1 MAGNVLRRDALQF
14 QVAADSAMGIQQIS
28 KRRAAPVKSYFARFT
43 TPWQDAA
50 YAKQIVQDCPAM
62 GSAEIRTAARW
73 TNELGRLD
81 FRSPLIGW
89 TLNP

>member
-1 MAGNVLRRDALQF
+1 MAGNVLGRDALQF
-14 QVAADSAMGIQQIS
+14 QVAADSAMGIQQVP

-43 TPWQDAA
+43 APWQDAA